1 MAIKVQLLAHLLHLT
16 LGLERQRYGGT
27 VGEKE
32 ECATSD
38 EATGDVRRAPSVGC
52 MAPVRHCDADWLFL
66 DRHTHRMHAPRAS
79 VPETDG

>member
-1 MAIKVQLLAHLLHLT
+1 MAIKVQLLAHLLQLT

-52 MAPVRHCDADWLFL
+52 MAPVRHCDADWRFL
-66 DRHTHRMHAPRAS
+66 HRHAHRVHATGAS
-79 VPETDG
+79 VRGTDG

>member
-16 LGLERQRYGGT
+16 LGLNDSEPALS
-27 VGEKE
+27 EKE

-38 EATGDVRRAPSVGC
+38 EATGDVRRTRSVGC
-52 MAPVRHCDADWLFL
+52 RAPVRHCDADWLFL